1 MIRRLTLA
9 LAALAL
15 PLALEAAS
23 TARTEFDAAVRATP
37 DLRHGAELFETC
49 AACHG
54 PRGEGLT
61 DGNIPAIAGQHLRVL
76 VKQLTDFRSD
86 KRWDIRMEHFT
97 DRHHLTGP
105 QDVADVAGHI
115 ASLERPYPVGIGPGR
130 DVGRGASV
138 YFRDCES
145 CHGPVGEGD
154 AARGMPRLGGQH
166 YEYLLR
172 QFYDAVEG
180 RRPNMAG
187 EHARLLG
194 RFDRDD
200 IVGVADYLSRL
211 SPKPRAASPAAAP
224 GGGAQN

>member
-1 MIRRLTLA
+1 MKRRILLLLA
-9 LAALAL
+9 GLSFAALPA
-15 PLALEAAS
+15 AHAAS
-23 TARTEFDAAVRATP
+23 TARSEFDAAVRATP
-37 DLRHGAELFETC
+37 EMRNGAQLFETC

-61 DGNIPAIAGQHLRVL
+61 DGNIPAIAGQHFRVL

-97 DRHHLTGP
+97 DRHHLKGP
-105 QDVADVAGHI
+105 QDVADVAGYV
-115 ASLERPYPVGIGPGR
+115 ASLQRPFPVGIGPGG
-130 DVGRGASV
+130 DVGRGGSV
-138 YFRDCES
+138 YFRLCES

-154 AARGMPRLGGQH
+154 AARLMPRVGGQH

-180 RRPNMAG
+180 RRPNMEG
-187 EHARLLG
+187 DHARLLA
-194 RFDRDD
+194 RLERAD

-211 SPKPRAASPAAAP
+211 SPKPRGESAAA
-224 GGGAQN
+224 GSAGTK